1 MIAGLLVIAAAV
13 VAGWRAG
20 VLPGAAPPG
29 AAALAAPAPA
39 TALVV
44 REDIAAATPVA
55 ATLGYA
61 GSFTVS
67 GEGGG
72 TLTWLPQPGQVI
84 AQGQVLY
91 QTGNGSPVV
100 LLYGM
105 VPDWRAMSEGITG
118 ADVSQLNHDLVA
130 LKDADSAGIAA
141 AGWEYYSAQ
150 TSLGVQRL
158 EAHLGVSFPAGSL
171 SRGQVWFEPGAIRV
185 AQVAG
190 SLGGPAAGPVL
201 QATSDE
207 HVVTIPLD
215 VSQESEVKTGDA
227 VTVTLPDGSTTPGV
241 VSVVGTV
248 ATTSAPQQGQ
258 GAATTI
264 PVTVTLTDPAAA
276 RRLDQAP
283 VTVYITTDTAR
294 DVLAVPVTA
303 LLAHPGGYDVEVVS
317 PGRTPRRVRVTPGI
331 FDDASGLVQVSGA
344 LTPGQRVV
352 VASS

>member
-1 MIAGLLVIAAAV
+1 MKPSPALQISPPVTPGDRRHSVSDTVSRDREGGRQEEQPAGAPSWRGRRRGAWMIAGLLVIAAAV

-61 GSFTVS
+61 ASFTVS

-227 VTVTLPDGSTTPGV
+227 V
-241 VSVVGTV
+241 
-248 ATTSAPQQGQ
+248 
-258 GAATTI
+258 
-264 PVTVTLTDPAAA
+264 
-276 RRLDQAP
+276 
-283 VTVYITTDTAR
+283 
-294 DVLAVPVTA
+294 
-303 LLAHPGGYDVEVVS
+303 
-317 PGRTPRRVRVTPGI
+317 
-331 FDDASGLVQVSGA
+331 
-344 LTPGQRVV
+344 
-352 VASS
+352 